1 MPILITFLLAVLPL
15 QDEGVSIYEAKFFA
29 EKELK
34 GIPGVKRLS
43 IGGIGEKRH
52 IIVQVDSPET
62 GDKVREKIGELT
74 PRESDR

>member
-1 MPILITFLLAVLPL
+1 M
-15 QDEGVSIYEAKFFA
+15 GS
-29 EKELK
+29 
-34 GIPGVKRLS
+34 PGLTRLS